1 MLNNLKLMLGIADCD
16 RDDLLQLIIS
26 GATSRLKVLLGGA
39 EPPDS
44 LSYIILD
51 VSIIRFNKIGSEGM
65 GIHTVE
71 GESQHFSDNDFA
83 GFMSDIEAW
92 LASTGGSTQG
102 KVRFL

>member
-1 MLNNLKLMLGIADCD
+1 MLDNLKLMLGIADSD
-16 RDDLLQLIIS
+16 RDNLLNLIIS
-26 GATSRLKVLLGGA
+26 GATSRLKVLLGGV

-65 GIHTVE
+65 ASHTVE
-71 GESQHFSDNDFA
+71 GESHQFTDNDFA

-92 LASTGGSTQG
+92 LESREGSTQG